1 MPGEADRKRDAKL
14 MVAGYGVLRVT
25 QRRIEF
31 ESGDLIRE
39 LRQLLSERSADA
51 AAAGP

>member
-14 MVAGYGVLRVT
+14 MLAGNRVLRVT

-31 ESGDLIRE
+31 ESEDLIRE
-39 LRQLLSERSADA
+39 LRTLLSEPPADA